1 MFYFYVLY
9 FVNPPQ
15 ITMSVTELNL
25 IELNFII
32 LINKL
37 MYNLI
42 YFKKLILCDH
52 KKKIKR
58 FSEISNIFIK
68 FA

>member
-15 ITMSVTELNL
+15 IIMSVTELNL

-52 KKKIKR
+52 KKNKH
-58 FSEISNIFIK
+58 IFRNFKYIY
-68 FA
+68 

>member
-15 ITMSVTELNL
+15 IIMSVTELNL

-52 KKKIKR
+52 KKK
-58 FSEISNIFIK
+58 
-68 FA
+68 

>member
-52 KKKIKR
+52 KKKNKK
-58 FSEISNIFIK
+58 IFRTFKYIY
-68 FA
+68 